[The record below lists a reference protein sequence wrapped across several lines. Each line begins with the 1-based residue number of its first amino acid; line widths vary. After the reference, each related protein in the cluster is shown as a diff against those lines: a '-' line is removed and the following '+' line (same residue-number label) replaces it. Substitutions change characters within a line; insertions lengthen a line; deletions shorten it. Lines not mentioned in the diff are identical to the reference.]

1 MASQA
6 SNDTTPNAK
15 QLVFLFMAATVV
27 AVVVF
32 LCGVLV
38 GRGVPSAGRSTG
50 PALGPFGEAALD
62 ENARRPPIL
71 DVVSSEPSAAA
82 SSGDDLSYYR
92 RLVSEDPVGQTIPT
106 ERDVPAPL
114 PPAVDVESEPVPSI
128 RPRRSDAAGDRS
140 VPSVAEVTDAV
151 EADRAD
157 AASAP
162 PLADNIGGGSAS
174 PRSSALATG
183 AGYTVQVTAL
193 RGPDGA
199 RQVAVRLLAKG
210 FPAYVLQP
218 ASDAPVAMYRVR
230 VGRYIDRGEAE
241 QMLQRLEREEQ
252 FKPWITR

>member
-38 GRGVPSAGRSTG
+38 GRGVPSAESSAG
-50 PALGPFGEAALD
+50 PALGPFGEAPLD
-62 ENARRPPIL
+62 ENELRPPIL
-71 DVVSSEPSAAA
+71 DVVSREPSAAA
-82 SSGDDLSYYR
+82 SSGDDLTYYR
-92 RLVSEDPVGQTIPT
+92 RLVSEEPVAETIRT
-106 ERDVPAPL
+106 ERVVPAR
-114 PPAVDVESEPVPSI
+114 PPAVEIESEPVPSI
-128 RPRRSDAAGDRS
+128 RPTRSDDAGDRS
-140 VPSVAEVTDAV
+140 VTSVAEVSDTVGADVA
-151 EADRAD
+151 EAA
-157 AASAP
+157 
-162 PLADNIGGGSAS
+162 
-174 PRSSALATG
+174 SALATG

-193 RGPDGA
+193 RGPDVA

-210 FPAYVLQP
+210 FPAYVVQP
-218 ASDAPVAMYRVR
+218 ASDAPVAVYRVR
-230 VGRYIDRGEAE
+230 VGRYTDRGEAE

>member
-92 RLVSEDPVGQTIPT
+92 RARERGPGRRDDPDRARRVRTTAARGGCRVRARTFDSAETVGCCGRS
-106 ERDVPAPL
+106 ERDRALRRSRMPSKPTGPTPRARHPWPIAFVRGVRVPGRARW
-114 PPAVDVESEPVPSI
+114 PPAQAI
-128 RPRRSDAAGDRS
+128 RCR
-140 VPSVAEVTDAV
+140 
-151 EADRAD
+151 
-157 AASAP
+157 
-162 PLADNIGGGSAS
+162 
-174 PRSSALATG
+174 
-183 AGYTVQVTAL
+183 
-193 RGPDGA
+193 
-199 RQVAVRLLAKG
+199 
-210 FPAYVLQP
+210 
-218 ASDAPVAMYRVR
+218 
-230 VGRYIDRGEAE
+230 
-241 QMLQRLEREEQ
+241 
-252 FKPWITR
+252 

>member
-15 QLVFLFMAATVV
+15 QLVFLFMAATLV

-38 GRGVPSAGRSTG
+38 GRGVPSAERTG
-50 PALGPFGEAALD
+50 PALGPFGEAAFA
-62 ENARRPPIL
+62 ETERRPPIL

-82 SSGDDLSYYR
+82 TSGDDLTYYR
-92 RLVSEDPVGQTIPT
+92 RLVSEEPVDDTIPT
-106 ERDVPAPL
+106 ERVVPAP
-114 PPAVDVESEPVPSI
+114 PPAVEFESEPVPSI

-140 VPSVAEVTDAV
+140 VTSVAEVTDAV
-151 EADRAD
+151 GADRAE

-162 PLADNIGGGSAS
+162 PVADSVREGSAS
-174 PRSSALATG
+174 LPSSALATG

-193 RGPDGA
+193 RGPDAA